1 MTGSVENRGRTATVC
16 IALALLLVLAC
27 QLAYISRA
35 NSVSWDES
43 HHLFDGYNIW
53 KQHDYGLNPEVPPL
67 AKMIAAAPLLRMHLV
82 VPPLQGRS
90 EQTEAFLDGKDFLFH
105 NDADRVLFRAR
116 MAVSVFML
124 GLAICVFFAAYE
136 MFGPV
141 AGLLALAFLVFDP
154 NFLAHGALVTTDV
167 PISCCIFLAL
177 YFAYRY
183 AKRPTPARLLLI
195 GLATGMAMAAKFT
208 GLLILPMLLLLVLI
222 ELIGIRDWRLFG
234 RRIVALVIVGVIS
247 FGVLWSFYGFRYR
260 ARPAGRTLNPPLVDY
275 LKGLPSQQDAH
286 HLALLA
292 RLHILPEAYI
302 FGLANTRI
310 TEFADTSYFFGHIYR
325 HGTWLYFPAA
335 FVIKSTLPF
344 LLLLAAAFALI
355 AARHL
360 KQRRELLFLLIPPA
374 FFFAVAMHSTMN
386 IGQRHILPIYPFL
399 YVLLAGAAAW
409 LIQRNCRWSYAIAV
423 LLLWQI
429 VTSARVAPAYMAY
442 ANEAWGGPS
451 SLHRY
456 LGDANTD
463 WGQQLKAAKKYLD
476 SRGIKDCW
484 FAYFADGVV
493 DTSYYGIP
501 CKRLPTVENTVWL
514 NLPMNVPPEIDGPV
528 LISDGVL
535 AGIDYGQGALNP
547 YQQFRSLRPTAAID
561 YGLFVYDG
569 HFKIPLAFALAETQ
583 HARNLVEAGH
593 LDEALAA
600 IQQAAAFAPDSVTV
614 QAAFGDVLMKLHRN
628 QEAETHY
635 RHALTSAQTI
645 EPALQADS
653 VPMIEARL
661 ATATQSR

>member
-1 MTGSVENRGRTATVC
+1 MNGSVESRSRTTIFC
-16 IALALLLVLAC
+16 IALALLLVLVC
-27 QLAYISRA
+27 QLAYTSRT
-35 NSVSWDES
+35 NSISWDEG
-43 HHLFDGYNIW
+43 HHLFDGYNIL

-67 AKMIAAAPLLRMHLV
+67 VKMVAAAPLLRMHLV

-90 EQTEAFLDGKDFLFH
+90 EQTEAFLDGKDFVFH
-105 NDADRVLFRAR
+105 NDADKLLFRAR
-116 MAVSVFML
+116 MAVSVFMI

-154 NFLAHGALVTTDV
+154 NFLAHGALVTTDAA
-167 PISCCIFLAL
+167 ISCCIFLAL
-177 YFAYRY
+177 YLAYRY
-183 AKRPTPARLLLI
+183 AKQPTPARLLLV
-195 GLATGMAMAAKFT
+195 GLATGLAMAAKFT
-208 GLLILPMLLLLVLI
+208 GILILPMLVLLVLG
-222 ELIGIRDWRLFG
+222 EAFSARDWRLFV
-234 RRIVALVIVGVIS
+234 RRIVALVVVGAVS
-247 FGVLWSFYGFRYR
+247 FGILWSFYGFRYS
-260 ARPAGRTLNPPLVDY
+260 ARPAGRTLNPPLADY
-275 LKGLPSQQDAH
+275 LKGLPSQQDTH

-292 RLHILPEAYI
+292 RMHILPEAYI
-302 FGLANTRI
+302 FGLANTKI

-344 LLLLAAAFALI
+344 LLLLVVAVALI
-355 AARHL
+355 ATGRL
-360 KQRRELLFLLIPPA
+360 KRRRELYFLLIPPA
-374 FFFAVAMHSTMN
+374 LFFAVAMHSTMD
-386 IGQRHILPIYPFL
+386 IGHRHILPIYPFL
-399 YVLLAGAAAW
+399 YVLIAAAAAS
-409 LIQRNCRWSYAIAV
+409 LIRRNRRWSYAIAA

-429 VTSARVAPAYMAY
+429 ATSTRVAPAYMAY

-451 SLHRY
+451 SLHKY

-476 SRGIKDCW
+476 SRGIKNCW

-501 CKRLPTVENTVWL
+501 CKRLPTVENTLWL
-514 NLPMNVPPEIDGPV
+514 NLPMDVPPEIDGPV

-569 HFKIPLAFALAETQ
+569 HFKVPLAYALAETQ
-583 HARNLVEAGH
+583 HTQNLVEAGH
-593 LDEALAA
+593 IDQALPAV
-600 IQQAAAFAPDSVTV
+600 QQAATFAPDSVTV
-614 QAAFGDVLMKLHRN
+614 QVSLGDVLMKLHHT

-635 RHALTSAQTI
+635 QQALHSAQTI
-645 EPALQADS
+645 EPELQADS
-653 VPMIEARL
+653 VPMIEAKL
-661 ATATQSR
+661 ATARSH

>member
-1 MTGSVENRGRTATVC
+1 MTGNVENRGRTIVVSV
-16 IALALLLVLAC
+16 ALALLLVLIG
-27 QLAYISRA
+27 QLAYTSRA
-35 NSVSWDES
+35 NSITWDEG

-67 AKMIAAAPLLRMHLV
+67 VKMVAAAPLLRMHLV

-90 EQTEAFLDGKDFLFH
+90 EQTEAFLDGKDFVFH
-105 NDADRVLFRAR
+105 NNADKLLFRAR
-116 MAVSVFML
+116 MAASVFMI
-124 GLAICVFFAAYE
+124 GLAVCVFFAAYE

-141 AGLLALAFLVFDP
+141 AALLALAFLVFDP
-154 NFLAHGALVTTDV
+154 NFLAHGALVTTDAA
-167 PISCCIFLAL
+167 ISCCIFLAL
-177 YFAYRY
+177 YLAYRY
-183 AKRPTPARLLLI
+183 AKRSTPVRLLLV
-195 GLATGMAMAAKFT
+195 GLATGLAMAAKFT
-208 GLLILPMLLLLVLI
+208 GLLIPPILLLLVLA
-222 ELIGIRDWRLFG
+222 ESLSVRDWRLLG
-234 RRIVALVIVGVIS
+234 RRIAALVVVGVIS
-247 FGVLWSFYGFRYR
+247 FGILWSFYGFRYS
-260 ARPAGRTLNPPLVDY
+260 ARPAGRTLNPPLADY
-275 LKGLPSQQDAH
+275 LKGLPNQQDAH

-292 RLHILPEAYI
+292 RTHLLPEAYL
-302 FGLANTRI
+302 FGLANTKI

-344 LLLLAAAFALI
+344 LLLLATAFALI
-355 AARHL
+355 AAGRL
-360 KQRRELLFLLIPPA
+360 KQRRELFFLLIPPA
-374 FFFAVAMHSTMN
+374 LFFAVAMHSTMN
-386 IGQRHILPIYPFL
+386 IGHRHILPIYPFL
-399 YVLLAGAAAW
+399 YVLIAAGAAW
-409 LIQRNCRWSYAIAV
+409 LIQSNRRWSYAIAV

-429 VTSARVAPAYMAY
+429 ATSVRVAPAYMAY

-451 SLHRY
+451 SLHKY

-463 WGQQLKAAKKYLD
+463 WGQQLKAAKRYLD
-476 SRGIKDCW
+476 NRGIKNCW

-501 CKRLPTVENTVWL
+501 CKRLPTVENTAWL

-583 HARNLVEAGH
+583 QAQNQLAAGH
-593 LDEALAA
+593 PDQALTKA
-600 IQQAAAFAPDSVTV
+600 QQAAAFAPDSATV
-614 QAAFGDVLMKLHRN
+614 QIAFGDVLMKLHRT

-635 RHALTSAQTI
+635 QQALHSAQTI
-645 EPALQADS
+645 EPELQADS
-653 VPMIEARL
+653 IPMIEAKL
-661 ATATQSR
+661 ATARSH

>member
-1 MTGSVENRGRTATVC
+1 MTGNVESRSRTTVVC
-16 IALALLLVLAC
+16 IAVALLLVLVG
-27 QLAYISRA
+27 QLAYTSRA
-35 NSVSWDES
+35 NSISWDEA
-43 HHLFDGYNIW
+43 HHLFDGYNIL

-67 AKMIAAAPLLRMHLV
+67 VKMIAAAPLLRMHLV

-90 EQTEAFLDGKDFLFH
+90 EQTEAFLDGKDFVFH
-105 NDADRVLFRAR
+105 NGADKLLFRAR
-116 MAVSVFML
+116 MAVSLFMI

-136 MFGPV
+136 MFGPA

-154 NFLAHGALVTTDV
+154 NFLAHGALVTTDTA
-167 PISCCIFLAL
+167 ISCCIFLAL
-177 YFAYRY
+177 YLAYRY
-183 AKRPTPARLLLI
+183 AKKPTAVRLLLV
-195 GLATGMAMAAKFT
+195 GLATGLAVVAKFT
-208 GLLILPMLLLLVLI
+208 GLLILPMLLLLALAEWLI
-222 ELIGIRDWRLFG
+222 ARDWRLFI
-234 RRIVALVIVGVIS
+234 RRIVALAVVGAIS
-247 FGVLWSFYGFRYR
+247 FGILWSFYGFRYS
-260 ARPAGRTLNPPLVDY
+260 ARPAGPDINPPLADY
-275 LKGLPSQQDAH
+275 LKQLPNPQDAH

-292 RLHILPEAYI
+292 HTHILPEAYI
-302 FGLANTRI
+302 FGLANTKI
-310 TEFADTSYFFGHIYR
+310 TEFEDTSYFFGHIYR

-335 FVIKSTLPF
+335 FAIKSTLPF
-344 LLLLAAAFALI
+344 LLLLMAAFAVI
-355 AARHL
+355 ATGRL
-360 KQRRELLFLLIPPA
+360 KHRRELLFLLVPPV

-409 LIQRNCRWSYAIAV
+409 LIQRNRRWSYAIAA
-423 LLLWQI
+423 LLLWQV
-429 VTSARVAPAYMAY
+429 VTSARLAPAYMAY

-451 SLHRY
+451 LLHKY

-463 WGQQLKAAKKYLD
+463 WGQQLKAAKRYLD
-476 SRGIKDCW
+476 RRGIKNCW

-583 HARNLVEAGH
+583 QAQNMLAAGH
-593 LDEALAA
+593 PDEALAA
-600 IQQAAAFAPDSVTV
+600 VQQVATFAPNSVTV
-614 QAAFGDVLMKLHRN
+614 QVAFGDILMKLHRN
-628 QEAETHY
+628 QDAQTHY
-635 RHALTSAQTI
+635 QQALISAKTI
-645 EPALQADS
+645 EPELQADS
-653 VPMIEARL
+653 IPMIEAKL
-661 ATATQSR
+661 ATTRSH

>member
-1 MTGSVENRGRTATVC
+1 MNGHGESRRRATIVC
-16 IALALLLVLAC
+16 IALALLLVLVC
-27 QLAYISRA
+27 QLAYTSRA
-35 NSVSWDES
+35 NSISWDEG
-43 HHLFDGYNIW
+43 HHLFDGYNIL
-53 KQHDYGLNPEVPPL
+53 KQHDYSLNPEVPPL
-67 AKMIAAAPLLRMHLV
+67 VKMIAAMPLLRMHLA

-90 EQTEAFLDGKDFLFH
+90 EQTEAFLDGKDFVFH
-105 NDADRVLFRAR
+105 NDADKLLFRAR
-116 MAVSVFML
+116 MAVSVFMV
-124 GLAICVFFAAYE
+124 GLAVSVFFAAYE
-136 MFGPV
+136 MFGPI

-154 NFLAHGALVTTDV
+154 NFLAHGALVTTDAA
-167 PISCCIFLAL
+167 ISCCIFLAL

-183 AKRPTPARLLLI
+183 AKQPTPVRLLLVA
-195 GLATGMAMAAKFT
+195 LATGLAMAAKFT
-208 GLLILPMLLLLVLI
+208 GILILPMLLLLALA
-222 ELIGIRDWRLFG
+222 EAFSTRDWRLFI
-234 RRIVALVIVGVIS
+234 RRIVAVVVVGFLS
-247 FGVLWSFYGFRYR
+247 FGILWSFYGFRYR
-260 ARPAGRTLNPPLVDY
+260 ARPADRALNPPLADY
-275 LKGLPSQQDAH
+275 LKGLPSRQDAH

-292 RLHILPEAYI
+292 HAHLLPEAYI
-302 FGLANTRI
+302 FGLANTKI
-310 TEFADTSYFFGHIYR
+310 TEFADSSYFFGHIYR

-344 LLLLAAAFALI
+344 LLLLAVAFALI
-355 AARHL
+355 TAGRL
-360 KQRRELLFLLIPPA
+360 KQHRELFFLLIPPA

-399 YVLLAGAAAW
+399 YVLLAGGAAW
-409 LIQRNCRWSYAIAV
+409 LIQKNRQWGYAIAV
-423 LLLWQI
+423 LLFWQI
-429 VTSARVAPAYMAY
+429 ATSTRVAPAYMAY

-451 SLHRY
+451 SLHKY
-456 LGDANTD
+456 LGDSNTD

-476 SRGIKDCW
+476 RRGIKNCW

-501 CKRLPTVENTVWL
+501 CKRLPTPENTVWL

-535 AGIDYGQGALNP
+535 AGIDYGQGSLNP

-583 HARNLVEAGH
+583 QAQNLVEAGQ

-600 IQQAAAFAPDSVTV
+600 VQQAAAFAPSSVTV
-614 QAAFGDVLMKLHRN
+614 QVALGDILTKLHRN

-635 RHALTSAQTI
+635 RQALRSAQTI
-645 EPALQADS
+645 EPQLQAGS
-653 VPMIEARL
+653 VPMIEAKL
-661 ATATQSR
+661 ATTQRN